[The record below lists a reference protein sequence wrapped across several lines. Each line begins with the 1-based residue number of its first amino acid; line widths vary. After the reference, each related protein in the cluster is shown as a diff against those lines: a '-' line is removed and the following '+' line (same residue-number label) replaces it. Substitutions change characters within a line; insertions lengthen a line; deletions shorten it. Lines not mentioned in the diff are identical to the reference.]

1 MCYKFPHFFYFCMLQ
16 KNFYMTTT
24 AFNLF
29 LGIMSLIA
37 LFVFVALYFVKAG
50 YGIFRTASWGAAISN
65 KLAWVLMEAPV
76 FLVMCFMWMHSDR
89 RFEPAILAFFL
100 FFQIHYFQRAF
111 IFPLLLKGKSKMPL
125 AIMSMGVLFNLLNGY
140 MQGEWIFYL
149 APGTMYQSEWF
160 TSPWFI
166 IGTLLFFT
174 GMLVNWHSDYV
185 IRHLRKPGDTR
196 HYLPQ
201 KGMYR
206 YVTSANYF
214 GEIVEWAGWAILTCS
229 LSGMVFLWW
238 TIANLVPRANAI
250 WCRYREEF
258 GDAVGERKRVFP
270 FLY

>member
-1 MCYKFPHFFYFCMLQ
+1 MC
-16 KNFYMTTT
+16 
-24 AFNLF
+24 
-29 LGIMSLIA
+29 G
-37 LFVFVALYFVKAG
+37 
-50 YGIFRTASWGAAISN
+50 
-65 KLAWVLMEAPV
+65 
-76 FLVMCFMWMHSDR
+76 MWMYSER
-89 RFEPAILAFFL
+89 RFEPVILTFFL

-111 IFPLLLKGKSKMPL
+111 IFPLLLTGKSKMPL
-125 AIMSMGVLFNLLNGY
+125 AIMSMGILFNLLNGY

-149 APGTMYQSEWF
+149 APETMYQPDWF

-166 IGTLLFFT
+166 AGTLLFFV

-214 GEIVEWAGWAILTCS
+214 GEIIEWAGWAILTCS
-229 LSGMVFLWW
+229 LSGLVFLWW
-238 TIANLVPRANAI
+238 TIANLVPRAHAL

-258 GDAVGERKRVFP
+258 GDAVGEKKRVFP